1 VKKLV
6 VIFFLL
12 IYGFASVGATVH
24 THYCMGEYVGATLL
38 ENKGG
43 KCGKCGMKESNKKNG
58 CCKDEHKEFKLKTD
72 HQKGSVA
79 DFVKVISAPV
89 LLTPIPYYHFTLQ
102 QNSTFLR
109 TDVRPPPNI
118 QKLRLHILYA
128 VFLI

>member
-1 VKKLV
+1 VKKLIA
-6 VIFFLL
+6 IFFLVF
-12 IYGFASVGATVH
+12 YGFASIGATLH
-24 THYCMGEYVGATLL
+24 THYCMGEYVETTFL
-38 ENKGG
+38 ENKDS
-43 KCGKCGMKESNKKNG
+43 KCGKCGMKEDPKKKG

-72 HQKGSVA
+72 YQKGSVA

-89 LLTPIPYYHFTLQ
+89 LLTPIPYYNFTLQ
-102 QNSTFLR
+102 QNNIFLR